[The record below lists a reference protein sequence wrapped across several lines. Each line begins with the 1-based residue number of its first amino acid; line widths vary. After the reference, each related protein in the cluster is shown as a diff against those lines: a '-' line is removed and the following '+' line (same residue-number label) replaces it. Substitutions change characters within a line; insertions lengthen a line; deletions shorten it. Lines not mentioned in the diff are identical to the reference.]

1 MQQTAQKF
9 TELFKK
15 EPIKCIDFYNVE
27 EKYLS
32 FSDDMQWV
40 IRGGIEFIFESHTL
54 CWGWNREMQLY
65 ELIDS
70 DLDDLIGELDVYE
83 TEIGEL
89 PVIGKFKGQKITD
102 VNFNWTFYQE
112 MNEEMELSDEK
123 TYIPQ
128 EIKIKFEDG
137 TSMQI
142 ATVVF
147 QIKGAEIYAPSYDP
161 QGALL
166 ISIDKEMEITEAEEE
181 EELDQI

>member
-1 MQQTAQKF
+1 MQQTEQKF
-9 TELFKK
+9 AELIKK
-15 EPIKCIDFYNVE
+15 EPIKSIDFYNIE

-32 FSDDMQWV
+32 FNDDKQWV

-54 CWGWNREMQLY
+54 SWGWSDNMHLY
-65 ELIDS
+65 ELIDG

-83 TEIGEL
+83 MEIGEL
-89 PVIGKFKGQKITD
+89 PIIEKLKGQKITD

-112 MNEEMELSDEK
+112 MNEDMELSDEK
-123 TYIPQ
+123 AYIPQ

-142 ATVVF
+142 ATIVF

-166 ISIDKEMEITEAEEE
+166 ISIDKVMEITEAEE
-181 EELDQI
+181 

>member
-1 MQQTAQKF
+1 MQQTEQKF

-15 EPIKCIDFYNVE
+15 EPIKSIDFYNVE

-32 FSDDMQWV
+32 FNEDKQWV
-40 IRGGIEFIFESHTL
+40 IRGGIEFIFESQTIS
-54 CWGWNREMQLY
+54 WGWSNEMHLY

-70 DLDDLIGELDVYE
+70 DLDPLIGELDVYE
-83 TEIGEL
+83 LEIGEL
-89 PVIGKFKGQKITD
+89 PIIEKLRGQKITNI
-102 VNFNWTFYQE
+102 NFKWTFYQE
-112 MNEEMELSDEK
+112 MNEDMELSDEK

-128 EIKIKFEDG
+128 ELKIKFEDG

-166 ISIDKEMEITEAEEE
+166 ISVNGELEISETEE
-181 EELDQI
+181 